1 MPNRLIREKSPYL
14 RQHAD
19 NPVEWYPWEETAF
32 AAAKRLNRPIFLSI
46 GYSSCHWCHVMAK
59 ESFEDDETARLLNE
73 NFISIKVDREER
85 PDVDALYMAVCQML
99 SGSGGW
105 PLTVFLT
112 PDRQPIFAGTYFPK
126 DSRFGITG
134 FKDLILRI
142 AGAWKTN
149 TRDLVGSAERIAAAL
164 SRAGDAPPGGP
175 LGPEILDEAFHQ
187 LSSEYDHVHG
197 GFGGSPKFPLAHRLF
212 FLLRYADRT
221 GNRRALEMVD
231 ETLLA
236 MRRGGIFDQL
246 GFGFH
251 RYATDSGW
259 RIPHFEKML
268 YDQALLTMAYTEAY
282 QVTGREEF
290 RRTVIETTS
299 YVLRELA
306 SPEGGFFTSE
316 DADSEGEEGR
326 FYLWDAGEIRSSL
339 TPAEAEFAVR
349 FFGLRPEGD
358 LAAAADPNPA
368 SHVLRLGPSPAA
380 LAEELGISSREF
392 LKRAAAVR
400 AHLRAV
406 RARRPRPFKDTKI
419 LTDWNGLMIAALTKA
434 ARALDRDELA
444 ASAEKAVAFIRR
456 RLNTDGILRHRY
468 AEGEAA
474 VAAFLDDYAFLIW
487 GLIEVYETG
496 YDPDRLAWALRLTED
511 LMDHFWDEAGGGFF
525 LTRRE
530 SRDLPLRRKEVYDG
544 ALPSGNSVMVG
555 NLLRLGRLTGRPELE
570 KAAGKIVDAAADRIA
585 RTPGAHTQFLCG
597 LDFAFGPSR
606 EIAVVGAPGDS
617 STRRLLEPLRKRFL
631 PRETVILR
639 PADEESPAILELAP
653 YVRAMTAVNGRP
665 TAYVCSNFHCASPT
679 TNPKT
684 LLEALENRKSRS
696 ASEEKKR

>member
-1 MPNRLIREKSPYL
+1 MPNRLILEKSPYL

-19 NPVEWYPWEETAF
+19 NPVMWYPWDEAAF
-32 AAAKRLNRPIFLSI
+32 DLAKRLNRPIFLSI
-46 GYSSCHWCHVMAK
+46 GYSSCHWCHVMEK
-59 ESFEDDETARLLNE
+59 ESFEDEETARLLNE
-73 NFISIKVDREER
+73 GFISIKVDREER
-85 PDVDALYMAVCQML
+85 PDVDAHFMAVCQML

-105 PLTVFLT
+105 PLTIFLT
-112 PDRQPIFAGTYFPK
+112 PDRQPFFAGTYFPK
-126 DSRFGITG
+126 DGRFGITG
-134 FKDLILRI
+134 FKELILRI

-164 SRAGDAPPGGP
+164 LPTGDGPPGGP
-175 LGPEILDEAFHQ
+175 LGPEILDEAFNQ
-187 LSSEYDHVHG
+187 LSGEYDHVHG
-197 GFGGSPKFPLAHRLF
+197 GFGGAPKFPLAHRLF

-221 GNRRALEMVD
+221 GNRRALEMVED
-231 ETLLA
+231 TLLA

-259 RIPHFEKML
+259 RLPHFEKML

-326 FYLWDAGEIRSSL
+326 FYLWDPGEIRSSL

-349 FFGLRPEGD
+349 FFGLRPEGESA
-358 LAAAADPNPA
+358 LSAAPNPA
-368 SHVLRLGPSPAA
+368 RQVLRLGQSPAA
-380 LAEELGISSREF
+380 LAGELGISSKEL

-400 AHLRAV
+400 ARLGAV

-419 LTDWNGLMIAALTKA
+419 LTDWNGLMIAALAKA
-434 ARALDRDELA
+434 ARALGRDKLA
-444 ASAEKAVAFIRR
+444 ASAEKAVGFIRR
-456 RLNTDGILRHRY
+456 RLVSGGTLRHRY

-474 VAAFLDDYAFLIW
+474 ITAFLDDYAFLIW

-496 YDPDRLAWALRLTED
+496 YDPEQLAWALQLTED
-511 LMDHFWDEAGGGFF
+511 LMDHFWDEARGGFF
-525 LTRRE
+525 LTHRQ

-544 ALPSGNSVMVG
+544 AVPSGNSVMVG

-570 KAAGKIVDAAADRIA
+570 KAAGKIVDATSDRLA
-585 RTPGAHTQFLCG
+585 RAPGAHTQFLCG
-597 LDFAFGPSR
+597 LDFALGPSH
-606 EIAVVGAPGDS
+606 EIAVIGAPGDPD
-617 STRRLLEPLRKRFL
+617 TRRLLEPLRKRFL
-631 PRETVILR
+631 PRETVILC
-639 PADEESPAILELAP
+639 PADEESPSILELAP
-653 YVRAMTAVNGRP
+653 YVRTMTAVKGRP
-665 TAYVCSNFHCASPT
+665 TAYVCADFRCASPT
-679 TNPKT
+679 TDPKT
-684 LLEALENRKSRS
+684 LLEALENRKSR
-696 ASEEKKR
+696 